1 MKKYSYVGI
10 LLPTFFVSPNDGK
23 QYIIPAWIEVE
34 PGTTIDQVEWNKPE
48 FLKKYNNDNQ
58 PTGSI

>member
-10 LLPTFFVSPNDGK
+10 LPPTFFVSPNDGK